1 MAMMNVKVSTTT
13 TRKTVQVDSSESL
26 AAAFDK
32 AGIPTSGDLSFTLN
46 GRSVKSNDL
55 NTTFDSH
62 SVNLNETAILSAVV
76 NSKNA

>member
-13 TRKTVQVDSSESL
+13 TRQTVQVDSAETL

-55 NTTFDSH
+55 NTPFDSH
-62 SVNLNETAILSAVV
+62 SVNVNETAILSAVV